1 MFRFVFITLVIFLT
15 ACAQTPQHT
24 DMSTREHVRP
34 RPTPYNTP
42 AQRGAPLPRPTP
54 LLRPPQNPNTPS
66 SNYQQNF
73 ANDPRKEEVLSAP
86 QTMLLNQ
93 AQMHLAKNENYQAA
107 SLLERAIRIN
117 PQAVKPYRLLAELR
131 LQQGNKQAAIELARK
146 GLALIAKKGDP
157 VSYSAEKIRLER
169 LVAQA
174 QRTQA

>member
-1 MFRFVFITLVIFLT
+1 MFRFVFVTLVIFLT
-15 ACAQTPQHT
+15 ACAQTPQYT
-24 DMSTREHVRP
+24 DRSTREHVRP

-42 AQRGAPLPRPTP
+42 AQRAPLPRPAP
-54 LLRPPQNPNTPS
+54 SVRPPQNQPD
-66 SNYQQNF
+66 YQQDF

-93 AQMHLAKNENYQAA
+93 AQMHLAKNESYQAA

-174 QRTQA
+174 QRMQA

>member
-15 ACAQTPQHT
+15 ACAQTPQYS
-24 DMSTREHVRP
+24 DRSSREHARP

-42 AQRGAPLPRPTP
+42 AQGLPLPRPTP
-54 LLRPPQNPNTPS
+54 SLRPPQNPNAPS

-73 ANDPRKEEVLSAP
+73 ANDLRKEEVLSAP

-93 AQMHLAKNENYQAA
+93 AQMHLAQNETDQAA

-157 VSYSAEKIRLER
+157 VSYSAEKIRLEQ

-174 QRTQA
+174 QRTRV

>member
-1 MFRFVFITLVIFLT
+1 MFRLVLITWVVFLT
-15 ACAQTPQHT
+15 ACAQTPQRT

-42 AQRGAPLPRPTP
+42 VQRPPLPRPTP
-54 LLRPPQNPNTPS
+54 SVRPPQNQS
-66 SNYQQNF
+66 VYQQDF
-73 ANDPRKEEVLSAP
+73 ANESRKEETLSAP
-86 QTMLLNQ
+86 QTMLLSQ
-93 AQMHLAKNENYQAA
+93 AQVHLAKNESYQAA

-146 GLALIAKKGDP
+146 ALALIAKKGDP
-157 VSYSAEKIRLER
+157 PSYSAEKIRLER

-174 QRTQA
+174 QRIQA

>member
-1 MFRFVFITLVIFLT
+1 MFRFVFVTLVIFLT
-15 ACAQTPQHT
+15 ACAQTPQYT
-24 DMSTREHVRP
+24 DRSTREHARP

-42 AQRGAPLPRPTP
+42 AQRAPLPHPAP
-54 LLRPPQNPNTPS
+54 SVRPPQNQPD
-66 SNYQQNF
+66 YQQDF

-93 AQMHLAKNENYQAA
+93 AQMHLAKNESYQAA

-174 QRTQA
+174 QRMQA

>member
-1 MFRFVFITLVIFLT
+1 MILFMFRFVFVTLVIFLT
-15 ACAQTPQHT
+15 ACAQTPQYT
-24 DMSTREHVRP
+24 DRSTREHVRP

-42 AQRGAPLPRPTP
+42 AQRAPLPRPAP
-54 LLRPPQNPNTPS
+54 SVRPPQNQPD
-66 SNYQQNF
+66 YQQDF

-93 AQMHLAKNENYQAA
+93 AQMHLAKNESYQAA

-157 VSYSAEKIRLER
+157 VSYSAEKIRLEQ

-174 QRTQA
+174 QQTRV

>member
-1 MFRFVFITLVIFLT
+1 MFRFVFVTLVIFLT
-15 ACAQTPQHT
+15 ACAQTPQYT
-24 DMSTREHVRP
+24 DRSTREHARP

-42 AQRGAPLPRPTP
+42 AQRAPLPHPAPSVRPQ
-54 LLRPPQNPNTPS
+54 QNQPD
-66 SNYQQNF
+66 YQQDF

-93 AQMHLAKNENYQAA
+93 AQMHLAKNESYQAA

-174 QRTQA
+174 QRMQA

>member
-1 MFRFVFITLVIFLT
+1 MFRFVFVTLVIFLT
-15 ACAQTPQHT
+15 ACAQTPQYT
-24 DMSTREHVRP
+24 DRSTREHARP

-42 AQRGAPLPRPTP
+42 AQRAPLPRPAP
-54 LLRPPQNPNTPS
+54 SVRPPQNQPD
-66 SNYQQNF
+66 YQQDF

-93 AQMHLAKNENYQAA
+93 AQMHLAKNESYQAA

-157 VSYSAEKIRLER
+157 VSYSAEKIRLEQ

-174 QRTQA
+174 QQTRV

>member
-1 MFRFVFITLVIFLT
+1 MFRFVFVTLVIFLT
-15 ACAQTPQHT
+15 ACAQTPQYT
-24 DMSTREHVRP
+24 DRSTREHARP

-42 AQRGAPLPRPTP
+42 AQRAPLPRPAP
-54 LLRPPQNPNTPS
+54 SVRPPQNQPD
-66 SNYQQNF
+66 YQQDF

-157 VSYSAEKIRLER
+157 VSYSAEKIRLEQ

-174 QRTQA
+174 QQTRV